1 MPKMIIKHRRGTTD
15 EWNNSSIIPAEG
27 ELVIEETNDGRQKFK
42 LGNGYS
48 LFKDLPYTDE
58 KIAQDV
64 ALANAR
70 VDNFIAM
77 TDVDNSDPLYEVQD
91 IRVGYDGITYESA
104 GEAVRAIGE
113 DTNNLRNS
121 LQQFINADAVDG
133 LLYENNMLQ
142 LTASG
147 MPVGDPV
154 EVVGGSGGGGGTG
167 TSIIIRVKNEMG
179 STALSVPD
187 GSPVQLKFSFTSTED
202 DIPTGD
208 GTCNIQVDGVQ
219 KASFGIKQGSNIVD
233 VKDYV
238 RPGSNNVRVTCMDQY
253 GDSRS
258 LVYTVTIIELRIT
271 SIFDCTAPFETDIT
285 FKYTP
290 YGLIEKDIH
299 FVVDGKEVAKTTITA
314 SGKQATQILPA
325 MSHGVH
331 KLDVYMTTD
340 INGEDVESNHLL
352 YDVMCLEDGKTD
364 ALLSSV
370 FTETE
375 TVQGNLISIPYV
387 IYDPS
392 SLTATIQLIVT
403 HMKGGEEVEYSN
415 TTITVDRA
423 QQFWNTRQ
431 YPQGKVK
438 FTIQYNYNWN
448 EQYQQYLKNVSKSY
462 TVQVNEP
469 DIDVEPVTNDLE
481 LLLTSAGRS
490 NQETNPATWTYQG
503 ITTTFENFNWKSN
516 GWITDEITGD
526 TYLRLT
532 GDAKATINFMPF
544 ERDFREF
551 GKTIEFEFA
560 VRNVNNRNAKVISCY
575 SDGIGFE
582 ATADTAF
589 LKSEA
594 EKVSCNYKDEERLRI
609 GFSVERVKD
618 GTRFISIYLDGVLS
632 GITRYSETD
641 NFQQKHP
648 VKISLGSSYCGLDIY
663 SVRIYSTAL
672 NYQQMLDNYVYDMSD
687 PVQKV
692 DIYSNNDIYDE
703 YTGLLSYKKLK
714 QKVPTVTFIGK
725 MPTYKGD
732 KKKNSV
738 RMIFEHPD
746 HPELNFDEILAQ
758 IDVQGTSSAGYVRK
772 NWKVKTTK
780 KYVHMI
786 GELPAKVFC
795 LKVDYAEATG
805 THNTQNANLIET
817 FYDKPVPPMNEENFP
832 ASMTDEEKEELSKVR
847 TTITGFPIVIFELDT
862 DDMDLIQN
870 ITMNELEGRTDVK
883 FSSKGNFNY
892 DKDAENVFAFNDNYD
907 VECWEFAKNEDPQS
921 FLTPWPETPLDY
933 WEARYHPKLSELE
946 DLQDAKNDAAA
957 KELGDEMLTR
967 FKKMYEWV
975 HSTARGEYNG
985 RPQASGARLVDANGN
1000 EITYVDKVNKQSFTH
1015 DTDEYRLAKFRDEF
1029 EQYFDLDYTA
1039 IYYVYTF
1046 FALMVDQ
1053 RAKNM
1058 FLTFWRDNAYGPNDD
1073 ATNPG
1078 KWYPYFYDNDTSY
1091 GISNKGHL
1099 DFDYYHQDTD
1109 SINGANVYNGGNSV
1123 LWRNFADAF
1132 VGKIQ
1137 STYQQLRTSGKL
1149 NYNKVIDYFVNKG
1162 SDTWSASVYN
1172 EDADYKYISVS
1183 ADEVDG
1189 VQQDYPY
1196 LFQIRGNGE
1205 HHLKYFVEN
1214 RVKFCD
1220 SKWKCADYMDTKD
1233 HTARVN
1239 IYNPTSSESYAECAR
1254 WDALPEAERGPRP
1267 EYYETYRKINKSC
1280 VVRAPS
1286 ADISIKPY
1294 SRMYYAVQYGMP
1306 TGDDPTKGMI
1316 SKLATNTDTFLNF
1329 QHTDATQLNDFETT
1343 IYGARDIS
1351 SMGDLSNLYAKE
1363 VVVTNAV
1370 KLTDLQVGCDEVGP
1384 NGEQYFNPNLTK
1396 LTVGNNTLLK
1406 KINIANCPNLTGS
1419 FDVSGCSNIEE
1430 IYAEGSGITSVT
1442 LPVSGYVKTLKLPN
1456 TITNLTIK
1464 NQLYIQTLSLENYT
1478 GIKTLCID
1486 DCPTIDTVQLLNNCR
1501 DADGKYTVERVRLTG
1516 INWPNATLEFIRSLY
1531 SIDGLDEQGFNT
1543 NDAYLIGTAH
1553 ISKLT
1558 GAEMAEIKSHYPYLT
1573 ITYDELTAKITF
1585 KDSTGTQVLDEQ
1597 TIVSKN
1603 SKASNAY
1610 CPVTAGEVTKPTKE
1624 STEQYHFHWA
1634 GWTTQLDKPTEV
1646 ELDALHAVTADRI
1659 VYPAFEPELRRYQ
1672 VRFWNEDYLES
1683 TVLAWYGS
1691 EAIYGLDNSGDT
1703 DGDGVD
1709 DAKEPVKRNTSEPDK
1724 FEFTGW
1730 HPKPE
1735 YVKGEMDCYAQFYI
1749 DIGDYY
1755 LLGNNSI
1762 EYELRPENTL
1772 AITKYTEANHNIIAI
1787 PEQFIIGTNPVTT
1800 VEVGGFMDTDVEL
1813 VDIPVTVTEFSEQAF
1828 NNCENLTDITIG
1840 ENVKVINDM
1849 SFANCTALRNVNYN
1863 AVEATVTRNT
1873 VTESPFENSGSSR
1886 GIVVNIGKDVKI
1898 IPKYLFNQYND
1909 IQPNKVV
1916 VSKVNWDPDGICTT
1930 IDDQAFRNTNV
1941 PEFNVPDTVTVIGSE
1956 AFANN
1961 HKIEEVI
1968 LPPKVT
1974 TVKLRAFQNL
1984 KALKHV
1990 WIPKTTTAIGEL
2002 AFSYTPELN
2011 SIEVESGNS
2020 HYTVTDGCLIHRGT
2034 KKLLRAT
2041 NNAILPQDGTI
2052 TVLETGSLSSL
2063 SKIEEVAIPVGV
2075 TSIPT
2080 YFAIDCKNLDRLTL
2094 PNTLTRIDTQA
2105 FYRCDNLCK
2114 SSGTLVIP
2122 DNVSVINSYAF
2133 ANCTAITS
2141 VTLPRGLRDMGSG
2154 SNFESCTALKT
2165 VTFRTAST
2173 PVNEYGA
2180 DAFRGCTNLTDI
2192 YWPGTQALA
2201 ETAGIW
2207 QHMGVDTT
2215 KVTIHYEYEVRD

>member
-1 MPKMIIKHRRGTTD
+1 MPNMIIKHRRGTTD

-58 KIAQDV
+58 KIAQEV

-77 TDVDNSDPLYEVQD
+77 TEVDNTDPLYEVQD
-91 IRVGYDGITYESA
+91 IRVGYDGITYTTA

-187 GSPVQLKFSFTSTED
+187 GSAVQLRFSFTSTED
-202 DIPTGD
+202 DVPTGD

-238 RPGSNNVRVTCMDQY
+238 KPGSNNVRVTCMDQY
-253 GDSRS
+253 GNSRS

-331 KLDVYMTTD
+331 QLDVYMTTD
-340 INGEDVESNHLL
+340 INGEDVESNHLI

-370 FTETE
+370 YEKKE
-375 TVQGNLISIPYV
+375 IVQGDLISIPYV

-392 SLTATIQLIVT
+392 SLTATIQLIVSY
-403 HMKGGEEVEYSN
+403 MKEGEEVEYSN

-423 QQFWNTRQ
+423 QQFWNTRL
-431 YPQGKVK
+431 YPQGKTK

-448 EQYQQYLKNVSKSY
+448 EEYQQFLKSISKSY

-481 LLLTSAGRS
+481 LLLSAAGRS
-490 NQETNPATWTYQG
+490 NNETNPAQWTYNG

-516 GWITDEITGD
+516 GWIPDANGD
-526 TYLRLT
+526 TCLRLT

-544 ERDFREF
+544 ENDFREF
-551 GKTIEFEFA
+551 GKTLEFEFA
-560 VRNVNNRNAKVISCY
+560 VRDVNNRNAKVITCF

-589 LKSEA
+589 LKSEGK
-594 EKVSCNYKDEERLRI
+594 EVSCNYKDEERLRI
-609 GFSVERVKD
+609 GFSVERRKE

-632 GITRYSETD
+632 GVTQYAETD
-641 NFQQKHP
+641 NFQQKNP
-648 VKISLGSSYCGLDIY
+648 VKIQLGSEYCGLDLY
-663 SVRIYSTAL
+663 SIRIYSTAL
-672 NYQQMLDNYVYDMSD
+672 NAQQMIDNYIYDMND

-692 DIYSNNDIYDE
+692 DIFADNDIYDD

-714 QKVPTVTFIGK
+714 SKIPTVTFIGK

-738 RMIFEHPD
+738 RMIFEHPT

-772 NWKVKTTK
+772 NWKTK
-780 KYVHMI
+780 HNSKLVHKP
-786 GELPAKVFC
+786 GELAAKVFC
-795 LKVDYAEATG
+795 LKVDYAEGTG
-805 THNTQNANLIET
+805 THNTQNANFVET
-817 FYDKPVPPMNEENFP
+817 LYSEKLLPQL
-832 ASMTDEEKEELSKVR
+832 DEPKVR
-847 TTITGFPIVIFELDT
+847 TTITGYPIVIFELDT
-862 DDMDLIQN
+862 DDMDLITN
-870 ITMNELEGRTDVK
+870 ITKEELAGRTDLV

-892 DKDAENVFAFNDNYD
+892 DKDAEDVFGFNDDYD
-907 VECWEFAKNEDPQS
+907 VECWEFCNNTSDS
-921 FLTPWPETPLDY
+921 VRFLGRVPDDY
-933 WEARYHPKLSELE
+933 SSDFEARYHPKLGDLE
-946 DLQDAKNDAAA
+946 DLEDAAVKDEAAIA
-957 KELGDEMLTR
+957 KLRGEMIQR
-967 FKKMYEWV
+967 FKVMHDWV
-975 HSTARGEYNG
+975 VSTNRKTATNTALPE
-985 RPQASGARLVDANGN
+985 
-1000 EITYVDKVNKQSFTH
+1000 TYVDVLGVEYTH
-1015 DTDEYRLAKFRDEF
+1015 DTAEYRLAKFKTEF
-1029 EQYFDLDYTA
+1029 EQYFDLHYTS

-1053 RAKNM
+1053 RAKNF
-1058 FLTFWRDNAYGPNDD
+1058 FLTYWHDHDKDGNVLP
-1073 ATNPG
+1073 TG
-1078 KWYPYFYDNDTSY
+1078 KWYPYFYDNDTSF
-1091 GISNKGHL
+1091 GINNEGKKV
-1099 DFDYYHQDTD
+1099 FDYFHEDTD
-1109 SINGANVYNGGNSV
+1109 VIDGQNVYNGQDSV
-1123 LWRNFADAF
+1123 LWCNFRDTFTKAIRDTYAD
-1132 VGKIQ
+1132 
-1137 STYQQLRTSGKL
+1137 LRSSKL
-1149 NYNKVIDYFVNKG
+1149 TEQKLLTQFIDNG
-1162 SDTWSASVYN
+1162 SDMWSASVYN
-1172 EDADYKYISVS
+1172 EDAEYKYVS
-1183 ADEVDG
+1183 LARPEYDADGDG
-1189 VQQDYPY
+1189 KSDATSTY
-1196 LFQIRGNGE
+1196 LYQVTGNGE
-1205 HHLKYFVEN
+1205 HHFKYFVAN
-1214 RVKFCD
+1214 RLKYCD
-1220 SKWKCADYMDTKD
+1220 SKWYAGNYFTDQIYLRIYTPRLAGYPEGATDEEKAAIDAKNAATTRSLAAVPACADITVVPYSDVYAGVRYKAVSGDDITLNLQQQRVSKNASVVFRAPINPDTGKQEEFND
-1233 HTARVN
+1233 T
-1239 IYNPTSSESYAECAR
+1239 
-1254 WDALPEAERGPRP
+1254 
-1267 EYYETYRKINKSC
+1267 ETY
-1280 VVRAPS
+1280 
-1286 ADISIKPY
+1286 
-1294 SRMYYAVQYGMP
+1294 
-1306 TGDDPTKGMI
+1306 
-1316 SKLATNTDTFLNF
+1316 
-1329 QHTDATQLNDFETT
+1329 
-1343 IYGARDIS
+1343 IYGASDLS
-1351 SMGDLSNLYAKE
+1351 SLGDLSPLYCGYIDVSRA
-1363 VVVTNAV
+1363 
-1370 KLTDLQVGCDEVGP
+1370 
-1384 NGEQYFNPNLTK
+1384 TK
-1396 LTVGNNTLLK
+1396 LTHLQIGNHTEGYQNLNLHHLSVGSNQLLK
-1406 KINIANCPNLTGS
+1406 TIDITNCVNLADPL
-1419 FDVSGCSNIEE
+1419 DVSNCKNIEE
-1430 IYAEGSGITSVT
+1430 IYAEGSGITSVI
-1442 LPVSGYVKTLKLPN
+1442 LPDSGYVRIVKLPD

-1464 NQLYIQTLSLENYT
+1464 NQLYIQTLSFENYR

-1486 DCPTIDTVQLLNNCR
+1486 NCPTIDTVQLLNNCK
-1501 DADGKYTVERVRLTG
+1501 DDEGNYTVERVRLTG
-1516 INWPNATLEFIRSLY
+1516 INWPNASMEFLRSLY
-1531 SIDGLDEQGFNT
+1531 TIRGLDEGGDNT

-1585 KDSTGTQVLDEQ
+1585 KDSTGTQILNEQ

-1610 CPVTAGEVTKPTKE
+1610 CPVTAKEVPVPTKE
-1624 STEQYHFHWA
+1624 STEQYHFNWA
-1634 GWTTQLDKPTEV
+1634 GWTTQLGKPTEV
-1646 ELDALHAVTADRI
+1646 ELDALHAITADRI
-1659 VYPAFEPELRRYQ
+1659 VYPAFEPQLRRYQ

-1683 TVLAWYGS
+1683 TVLAWYGT
-1691 EAIYGLDNSGDT
+1691 EAIYGLDNSGDA

-1709 DAKEPVKRNTSEPDK
+1709 DAKEPVKRNTSEPEK

-1730 HPKPE
+1730 HPKPD
-1735 YVKGEMDCYAQFYI
+1735 YVRGEMDCYAQFYI

-1762 EYELRPENTL
+1762 EYDLRPENTL

-1787 PEQFIIGTNPVTT
+1787 PEQFTIGTNPVTT

-1813 VDIPVTVTEFSEQAF
+1813 VDIPATVTTFSEQAF
-1828 NNCENLTDITIG
+1828 NNCENLTEITVG
-1840 ENVKVINDM
+1840 ENVKTLNDM
-1849 SFANCTALRNVNYN
+1849 SFANCTRLRKVNYN

-1873 VTESPFENSGSSR
+1873 VTESPFENSGAST
-1886 GIVVNIGKDVKI
+1886 GITVTIGKDVKI

-1909 IQPNKVV
+1909 IQPNKTII
-1916 VSKVNWDPDGICTT
+1916 SKVNWSEDSVCTT

-1968 LPPKVT
+1968 LPPKLT
-1974 TVKLRAFQNL
+1974 TVKLRAFNKL
-1984 KALKHV
+1984 TALKHV
-1990 WIPKTTTAIGEL
+1990 WIPKTVTSIGEF
-2002 AFSYTPELN
+2002 AFSHSPEL
-2011 SIEVESGNS
+2011 STIEVESGNS
-2020 HYTVTDGCLIHRGT
+2020 YYSVTDGCLIHRAS

-2041 NNAILPQDGTI
+2041 NNAIIPQDGTV
-2052 TVLETGSLSSL
+2052 TQLETGALSSL
-2063 SKIEEVAIPVGV
+2063 NKIEEVAVPTGV
-2075 TSIPT
+2075 LTIPT
-2080 YFAIDCKNLDRLTL
+2080 YFAVDCTNLDRLTL
-2094 PNTLTRIDTQA
+2094 PNTITKIDTQA
-2105 FYRCDNLCK
+2105 FYRCRNLCK
-2114 SSGTLVIP
+2114 STKKLVIP
-2122 DNVSVINSYAF
+2122 DSVTVINSNAF
-2133 ANCTAITS
+2133 SQCENIEE
-2141 VTLPRGLRDMGSG
+2141 VVLPKSLRDMGSG
-2154 SNFESCTALKT
+2154 SNFADCTGLK
-2165 VTFRTAST
+2165 VVKFRSADT
-2173 PVNEYGA
+2173 PVNEYG
-2180 DAFRGCTNLTDI
+2180 DGAFERCTNLTDV
-2192 YWPGTQALA
+2192 YWPGKQSLA
-2201 ETAGIW
+2201 ETTGIW
-2207 QHMGVDTT
+2207 SHMGIDTT